1 MTEYE
6 DDFERDEEQS
16 EKKHL
21 LKLSID
27 ILGVKDLSLSANLV
41 VSYSLKLA

>member
-6 DDFERDEEQS
+6 DDFERDEDQ
-16 EKKHL
+16 EKKHM

-27 ILGVKDLSLSANLV
+27 VLSVKDMQLSANIV
-41 VSYSLKLA
+41 VSY

>member
-6 DDFERDEEQS
+6 DDFERDEANEQNH
-16 EKKHL
+16 K

-27 ILGVKDLSLSANLV
+27 VLSVKDMQLSANIV
-41 VSYSLKLA
+41 VSY